1 MISGSRLRQFH
12 GYLILKQ
19 TSSTRIYLDLPKDG
33 NMAETT
39 FFTSESVTEGHPD
52 KIADQI
58 ADALLDAYLEGDPES
73 RVAVEVMVTS
83 NYVLVAGEVT
93 SRTRVEVEQVIRQVI
108 RDLGYVAEGLNFD
121 YLHAQ
126 IEVRLHTQSPDI
138 ARGVDVDQARGKPLG
153 AGDQGIMFGYACQET
168 PELMPRP
175 IMLAHQLAQRLAAI
189 RKGGVLPYLRPDGK
203 TQVTVEYRDGRPW
216 RVDAVVISAQ
226 HSAAVEMAALRAD
239 LTREVIRPVIPE
251 SLLDERSRFFVNPTG
266 RFVIGG
272 PHGDTGATG
281 RKSMVDTYGGV
292 ARHGGGSFSGK
303 DPTKVDRSAA
313 YTLRQAAKSLV
324 AAGLAR
330 RLELQAAYV
339 IGEAEPISLAVD
351 TGGAGRVPDAEIL
364 ALVRKHFD
372 LTPAGMIARLNL
384 RRPIY
389 QATAAYGH
397 FGRPRDGVHF
407 PWETVISL

>member
-1 MISGSRLRQFH
+1 L
-12 GYLILKQ
+12 LKV
-19 TSSTRIYLDLPKDG
+19 RDV
-33 NMAETT
+33 AETT

-58 ADALLDAYLEGDPES
+58 ADALLDAYLAGDPES

-93 SRTRVEVEQVIRQVI
+93 SRTQVDVEQVTRRVI
-108 RDLGYVAEGLNFD
+108 RDLGYVDEELNFD
-121 YLHAQ
+121 HLHAQ
-126 IEVRLHTQSPDI
+126 VEVRLHAQSPDI

-153 AGDQGIMFGYACQET
+153 AGDQGIMYGYACGET
-168 PELMPRP
+168 PELMPLP
-175 IMLAHQLAQRLAAI
+175 IMLAHQLAQLLAAV
-189 RKGGVLPYLRPDGK
+189 RKEGVLPYLRPDGK
-203 TQVTVEYRDGRPW
+203 TQVTVEYREGRPW
-216 RVDAVVISAQ
+216 RVDTVVVSAQ
-226 HSAAVEMAALRAD
+226 HAAAVEMEELRAD
-239 LTREVIRPVIPE
+239 LTREVIRRVIPA
-251 SLLDERSRFFVNPTG
+251 SLLDARTRIFINPTG

-272 PHGDTGATG
+272 PFGDTGATG

-292 ARHGGGSFSGK
+292 ARYGGGSFSGK

-339 IGEAEPISLAVD
+339 IGEAEPISLSVD
-351 TGGAGRVPDAEIL
+351 TCGAGRVPDAKIL
-364 ALVRKHFD
+364 ALVREHFD

-389 QATAAYGH
+389 LATAAYGH
-397 FGRPRDGVHF
+397 FGRPSDGVHF
-407 PWETVISL
+407 PWETVVPL

>member
-1 MISGSRLRQFH
+1 
-12 GYLILKQ
+12 
-19 TSSTRIYLDLPKDG
+19 
-33 NMAETT
+33 MAETT

-52 KIADQI
+52 QIADQI

-93 SRTRVEVEQVIRQVI
+93 ARSQVDVEQVTRQVI
-108 RDLGYVAEGLNFD
+108 RDPDYVDVELNFD
-121 YLHAQ
+121 DIHAQ
-126 IEVRLHTQSPDI
+126 VEVRLHAQSPDI
-138 ARGVDVDQARGKPLG
+138 ARGVDVDQVRGKPMG

-168 PELMPRP
+168 PELMPMP
-175 IMLAHQLAQRLAAI
+175 IMLAHQLAKRLAAV
-189 RKGGVLPYLRPDGK
+189 RKDGVLPYLRPDGK
-203 TQVTVEYRDGRPW
+203 TQVTVEYRDGRPC

-226 HSAAVEMAALRAD
+226 HSTAVVMAALRAD
-239 LTREVIRPVIPE
+239 LTREVIRRVIPE
-251 SLLDERSRFFVNPTG
+251 SLLDERTRFFINPTG

-292 ARHGGGSFSGK
+292 AHHGGGSFSGK

-351 TGGAGRVPDAEIL
+351 TFGAGRVPDAEIL
-364 ALVRKHFD
+364 AMVRKHFD

-389 QATAAYGH
+389 RVTAAYGH
-397 FGRPRDGVHF
+397 FGRPRDDMRF
-407 PWETVISL
+407 PWEAVIPL